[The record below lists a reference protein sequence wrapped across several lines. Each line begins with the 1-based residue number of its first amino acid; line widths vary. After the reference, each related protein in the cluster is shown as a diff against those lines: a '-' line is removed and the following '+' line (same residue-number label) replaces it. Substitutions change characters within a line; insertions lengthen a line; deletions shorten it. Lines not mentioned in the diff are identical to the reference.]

1 MMDASY
7 ADHTVQIFT
16 YLLLFMGGLQS
27 GKTKQSRQGGGMFDV
42 YFGSDRPDQIGES
55 LFFRLNH
62 PLDFNYDL
70 L

>member
-27 GKTKQSRQGGGMFDV
+27 GKNSSFEGRQGEGMFDV
-42 YFGSDRPDQIGES
+42 YFG
-55 LFFRLNH
+55 
-62 PLDFNYDL
+62 
-70 L
+70 